1 MGWVLIGTRVVFW
14 LAAAFFLGTG
24 KAIANLKTY
33 ERRQQPRQ
41 YWAVVVGAALL
52 AAVLT
57 TAGIITLQ

>member
-1 MGWVLIGTRVVFW
+1 MAWVLIGTGVVFW
-14 LAAAFFLGTG
+14 LAAAFFVGTG

-41 YWAVVVGAALL
+41 YWTVVVGSTLL

-57 TAGIITLQ
+57 IVGIIAM

>member
-1 MGWVLIGTRVVFW
+1 MAWLLIGAGVVFW

-41 YWAVVVGAALL
+41 YWAVVVGATLL

-57 TAGIITLQ
+57 TVGIIALR